1 MGRSRETNKVAIE
14 ITQVR
19 EGGFFYEDGGAEVM
33 RSSHI

>member
-14 ITQVR
+14 ITRVR
-19 EGGFFYEDGGAEVM
+19 EGGFFYQDGGAEIM